1 MVLYMFQVPA
11 KVLMLVT
18 GLIKTGMIYL
28 VVVVRERLLLCI
40 MEMFMWLDGTIMVP
54 VIGKMGKKLI

>member
-1 MVLYMFQVPA
+1 MVPYMFQVPA

-54 VIGKMGKKLI
+54 VIGKMDKKLI